1 MQDSEPATFK
11 FILSSQDKF
20 NLQEFIFQ
28 EDEDLTD
35 EDVQPLVEFV
45 AAKLSKYYTIAGNG
59 QIEKNDDV
67 AVKHLITALQDYI
80 ARTPDYW
87 DTELCINCLHGIKHY
102 INGPTS
108 PFPKNIAISLP
119 LLGITWVRQST
130 LLRKTNA
137 ALDHLIYRT
146 KNKLI
151 KLSTYPSERIRPLA
165 IATHT
170 YFFSTVD
177 AKQQSTKTEDNKG
190 NTPLMQALEDHKP
203 KIAFD
208 LLEQQVTDINKQNNK
223 GETALMMAAN
233 YGYLNIVD
241 KLLEKSADPNLQDTA
256 GFTALMYAT
265 IKRHRGII
273 ELLLNKP
280 HTDINIL
287 GYQNNSAIFVSLK
300 LNSLD
305 LDLDIVNLLLDD
317 KRINLDQK
325 DRDGNTLLHIA
336 IYSASHDIIKKI
348 LRKGANPNLKNEKSR
363 TALMVAV
370 LKGQKNIVKSIL
382 RNTRT
387 DINLQDNVGE
397 TALFYAVKTVNRMA
411 ITKLILADDRIDL
424 NVKNNNGDTILHVA
438 VLFHNVD
445 FVKKIIRKNP
455 YIINKK
461 NKKDQTALGTL
472 QFSGRPPTIALPMIE
487 LLKNYAET
495 QRDQSVN
502 LYRTPLTENYI
513 ETHRNSSFLCYENPQ
528 IEPNSSET
536 SEHQTSK
543 NENPFIFVSLLTVVA
558 GIGAFIYFCFLN
570 KSKNKPN
577 LKQHKPQQEIRTSEQ
592 KPTPKRKSK
601 TQKLP
606 LPSDD
611 TDQTSVQPPLS
622 PPSSTLN
629 DSQKEK
635 IDTMEKTVPQEKIND
650 LIKIIEDTEQEYATL
665 AKKISDSRMEFMP
678 SEYSTS
684 RYYDDYSTFV
694 RDTTEILE
702 NADALKKQAINE
714 QQAIDEISFKNFS
727 FVESRLKSISDKLK
741 ALSPKYENSKKKLT
755 GSHTERPRT
764 KSFSLQS
771 TDGKEIKQRRTTAT
785 SRRKS
790 TESDS
795 LKLYSVTPPPIA
807 SRSTPDSNRKRRAS
821 IESELRGIYS
831 PSIPMDAKTTP
842 SSIRRRSSSTSSTT
856 FFPKDSKDKFPQFSE
871 NLTAIRR
878 FITAIKHEEDITS
891 ISTKKITPTLRM
903 FAEQGCMYFTA
914 QVLKRYYSQ
923 GSLDHLDA
931 LQHNLIHGRSLLQDL
946 NLLDLHV
953 IYNEFI
959 NTVVNISQTEPDPFS
974 LAWLLQRNG
983 SLKNLMDHC
992 TSEQPIN
999 EADIFTLWHSM
1010 KGERIL
1016 LEKNAP
1022 LTYQLANHFLSALA
1036 NSKKTGNF
1044 EQTLRDNNVSAEET
1058 RNFFAWL
1065 PKAITEG
1072 NALRHPKIPNYF
1084 LHPRLSNTIDR
1095 VLKTVAENKR
1105 DNATATGSTT
1115 SYASF

>member
-11 FILSSQDKF
+11 FILSGEDELKLQKF
-20 NLQEFIFQ
+20 ILKEN
-28 EDEDLTD
+28 EDLTA

-45 AAKLSKYYTIAGNG
+45 ADELSEYYTIAGNG

-119 LLGITWVRQST
+119 LLGITWVKQST
-130 LLRKTNA
+130 LLNKTNA

-165 IATHT
+165 VATHT

-177 AKQQSTKTEDNKG
+177 AQQQSTKTEDKKG

-203 KIAFD
+203 KIVFD
-208 LLEQQVTDINKQNNK
+208 LLEQQVTDINKQNNR

-241 KLLEKSADPNLQDTA
+241 KLLEKGADPNLKDTMD
-256 GFTALMYAT
+256 FTALIYAT

-273 ELLLNKP
+273 ELLLNKS

-287 GYQNNSAIFVSLK
+287 GPNGHSAIFVSLK
-300 LNSLD
+300 LNNLD

-317 KRINLDQK
+317 KRINLDLK
-325 DRDGNTLLHIA
+325 DGHGNTLLHAA

-348 LRKGANPNLKNEKSR
+348 LRKGANPNLKDKKSQ
-363 TALMVAV
+363 TALMFAV
-370 LKGQKNIVKSIL
+370 LKGRKNIVKSIL

-397 TALFYAVKTVNRMA
+397 TALFYAVKTVNRIA

-424 NVKNNNGDTILHVA
+424 NVQNNNGDTILHLA

-445 FVKKIIRKNP
+445 FIKKIIRKNP

-461 NKKDQTALGTL
+461 NKKDQTALGIL
-472 QFSGRPPTIALPMIE
+472 QFSGRPPTIAVPMIE

-502 LYRTPLTENYI
+502 RYRTPLTENYI
-513 ETHRNSSFLCYENPQ
+513 DTHRNSSFLCHENPQ
-528 IEPNSSET
+528 IEPNSGET

-543 NENPFIFVSLLTVVA
+543 NENTFIFVPLLIVVA
-558 GIGAFIYFCFLN
+558 GIGAFIYFCFSN
-570 KSKNKPN
+570 KSKNKSN
-577 LKQHKPQQEIRTSEQ
+577 LKQHNPQQETRTTEQ
-592 KPTPKRKSK
+592 KPTPKRESK
-601 TQKLP
+601 TQEPP

-611 TDQTSVQPPLS
+611 IDQTSVQPSSS

-650 LIKIIEDTEQEYATL
+650 LIKIIKDTEQEYATL

-678 SEYSTS
+678 NEHSTS
-684 RYYDDYSTFV
+684 PYHNDYIKFL
-694 RDTTEILE
+694 RDTTKILE
-702 NADALKKQAINE
+702 NADKLKKQAINE
-714 QQAIDEISFKNFS
+714 QQTKIIFKNCS
-727 FVESRLKSISDKLK
+727 LVESQLKSISNELK
-741 ALSPKYENSKKKLT
+741 AYSSTYETVKNCFLA
-755 GSHTERPRT
+755 SHTEKPRT

-771 TDGKEIKQRRTTAT
+771 TDGKEIKRRRTTAT
-785 SRRKS
+785 SRKKS

-807 SRSTPDSNRKRRAS
+807 SRSTPDGGRERRAS
-821 IESELRGIYS
+821 IEAGLRGIYS
-831 PSIPMDAKTTP
+831 PSNLPIDAKTTP

-856 FFPKDSKDKFPQFSE
+856 FFQKDSKDNLPKFSE

-891 ISTKKITPTLRM
+891 VDTKKITSTLRT
-903 FAEQGCMYFTA
+903 FSKQGCMYFTA
-914 QVLKRYYSQ
+914 QVLKCYYSK
-923 GSLDHLDA
+923 GSHDRLDA
-931 LQHNLIHGRSLLQDL
+931 LQHNLIHGRSLLQNL
-946 NLLDLHV
+946 NLSDLHI

-983 SLKNLMDHC
+983 SLKNLMGHC

-1016 LEKNAP
+1016 LEENAP

-1036 NSKKTGNF
+1036 NGKKEENF
-1044 EQTLRDNNVSAEET
+1044 NQMLDDNNVSNEEQIK
-1058 RNFFAWL
+1058 FFAWL
-1065 PKAITEG
+1065 RKAITEG
-1072 NALRHPKIPNYF
+1072 NALRHPQIPNYF
-1084 LHPRLSNTIDR
+1084 LDPHLSNTIDW
-1095 VLKTVAENKR
+1095 VLKKIAENKR
-1105 DNATATGSTT
+1105 DNATATGTT